1 MNSENTDQYPLYTND
16 LIYESSP
23 YLKQHANN
31 PVNWKTWNKK
41 TLNEDLDASI
51 SALIKLITKAFITE
65 DGQIKRTINQKG
77 ESINGF
83 LDDYAFT
90 MKKITSLLDL

>member
-1 MNSENTDQYPLYTND
+1 MNTENTDQYPLYTND

-41 TLNEDLDASI
+41 KLNEDLVLVYSNQ
-51 SALIKLITKAFITE
+51 SRKAHDIANSYVFNLN
-65 DGQIKRTINQKG
+65 NQK
-77 ESINGF
+77 
-83 LDDYAFT
+83 
-90 MKKITSLLDL
+90 K